1 MKDLKNIKQTGF
13 SMVKFATTSLL
24 GTGLDFLSFTLL
36 FRYIL
41 PVFWAELCS
50 AFIGMVVNFFM
61 QKKFV
66 FTLNRKASTAF
77 LLSVAF
83 SFVFMFAG
91 AFVMKGLSQT
101 EFFADFLIGAK
112 ILVMGGKFLLNYFSK
127 RWVFEKR

>member
-1 MKDLKNIKQTGF
+1 
-13 SMVKFATTSLL
+13 MVKFGTTSLL
-24 GTGLDFLSFTLL
+24 GTGLDFLSFTLI
-36 FRYIL
+36 FRHAL

-66 FTLNRKASTAF
+66 FNLNRKASTAF

-91 AFVMKGLSQT
+91 AFVMKALSQT
-101 EFFADFLIGAK
+101 TFFADFLIGAK